1 MKKNRKNK
9 GITLIALV
17 ITIIVLLILSGV
29 TISTL
34 MGDNGILTKATQA
47 KEETEE
53 ASDIEQIGLLVN
65 ENQIEGH
72 IEGHILGEK
81 LKQVAFNETE
91 NTKSIYDSETGTTY
105 GDGWYY
111 LTPENA
117 EELQLH
123 KSYIVNYETG
133 EIVKFDE
140 NKHRIVTNEL
150 KCITDG
156 LVYAADP
163 QNMTDGNSWGDAILH
178 NFNEGDEN
186 SGWSENALMFDG
198 VDEGIEVEDKS
209 DYSKG
214 ITLEMYF
221 KLRGETENQ
230 LVQIL
235 MMKRKT
241 VDDGFFMFIG
251 NNNDDFEYK
260 RLYIDIGGGRR
271 K

>member
-1 MKKNRKNK
+1 MKLRLKNK

-17 ITIIVLLILSGV
+17 ITIIVLLILAGV
-29 TISTL
+29 TIATL
-34 MGDNGILTKATQA
+34 TGDNGILTKATQA

-65 ENQIEGH
+65 ENQIE
-72 IEGHILGEK
+72 EHILGEK

-150 KCITDG
+150 KCITEG

-186 SGWSENALMFDG
+186 SGWNENALMFDG
-198 VDEGIEVEDKS
+198 VDDGIEVEDKS